1 MPNVLIRDLDEGIL
15 RQLKASAK
23 ANGRSLQG
31 EIHEI
36 LRQAS
41 TRSMAQTRRL
51 SAKWL
56 RRLQGSTFTDSAA
69 LIREDRD
76 AR

>member
-1 MPNVLIRDLDEGIL
+1 MPNVLIRDLEAGVL
-15 RQLKASAK
+15 RQMKAAAR

-41 TRSMAQTRRL
+41 TRSLAQTRRL

-56 RRLQGSTFTDSAA
+56 RRLRGSTFTDSAA